1 MIERLKALPRLGVG
15 ISGEHNSYLKGID
28 AFRLRE
34 AHPELIHF
42 YEYGC
47 DIDRGLDEHVRRW
60 AGSGLPVTYHFL
72 DLNLEELE
80 DLDSKWLAR
89 TSRMASEVGA
99 VWLCGDAGRWHFGS
113 RDRGHQMLMPPILCK
128 ESALVTAENIRRIE
142 AETGLLLLPE
152 NPPAVVYL
160 GDMHLLDYFAVVSEE
175 AECGLLLDCAHL
187 AIFQHSRG
195 LDPLTA
201 LDGYPLERVVEL
213 HVAGGVYT
221 DVDGYRY
228 IEDNHSPEPVED
240 CWKILEYV
248 LERAVNLKAIVY
260 ECEWNSVEE
269 VVENFSRL
277 NRLFPV
283 EVA

>member
-1 MIERLKALPRLGVG
+1 MERLQRLPRLGVG
-15 ISGEHNSYLKGID
+15 ISGEYNSHVKGID
-28 AFRLRE
+28 AFCLKE

-60 AGSGLPVTYHFL
+60 AGSGLPTTYHFL

-80 DLDSKWLAR
+80 DLDSRWLSRTGKMAR
-89 TSRMASEVGA
+89 EIGA
-99 VWLCGDAGRWHFGS
+99 AWLCGDAGRWHFGS
-113 RDRGHQMLMPPILCK
+113 RDRGHQMLMPPILCR
-128 ESALVTAENIRRIE
+128 ESALVTAENIRRVE
-142 AETGLLLLPE
+142 AETGFLLLPE

-160 GDMHLLDYFAVVSEE
+160 GDMHLLDYFALVSEE
-175 AECGLLLDCAHL
+175 AGCGLLLDCAHL

-201 LDGYPLERVVEL
+201 LDGYPLDRVVEV

-221 DVDGYRY
+221 HTNGYSY

-248 LERAVNLKAIVY
+248 LKRAVNLKAIVY

-269 VVENFSRL
+269 VVENFTRL
-277 NRLFPV
+277 NSLFPK